1 MANKG
6 IRTYETAVASNVA
19 LGQVGCVYIDGD
31 SAQDEYTGP
40 YIAITALS
48 DAVVDVSECDMSWID
63 NIAARSGTNDFT
75 IPKGVTI
82 FGYFAS
88 IELDSGKVIA
98 YKAA

>member
-19 LGQVGCVYIDGD
+19 LGQVG
-31 SAQDEYTGP
+31 
-40 YIAITALS
+40 
-48 DAVVDVSECDMSWID
+48 
-63 NIAARSGTNDFT
+63 DFT